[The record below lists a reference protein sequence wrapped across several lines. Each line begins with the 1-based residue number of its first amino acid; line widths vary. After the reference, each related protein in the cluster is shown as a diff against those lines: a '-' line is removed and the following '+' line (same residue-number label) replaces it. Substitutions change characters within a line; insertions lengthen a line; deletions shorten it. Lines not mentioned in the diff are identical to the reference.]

1 MRHSAA
7 DKSCY
12 TGGMIQLIISD
23 IDSTLIARDGTLPP
37 ENGLALREAARRGV
51 RVALCTIRKRDS
63 ALQIADRLG
72 VQCTLACN
80 GGATIFDEHG
90 TVLHERTIPLD
101 LARDIA
107 ALADQH
113 ELPLLATVDEYNLYR
128 PGSHP
133 AAHIQARGEDVPAML
148 PALIRPPS
156 RLIVR
161 GEAGAALLMREFA
174 SAPLRFVRHYH
185 ADGTLADATI
195 THIDATKESALAFLC
210 AAWGFSAANVLAIG
224 DAEADVGM
232 LRMAGVGVAVGD
244 GQADARAA
252 ADWVAP
258 PADAG
263 GVAAAV
269 RRFCLDDMA
278 L

>member
-1 MRHSAA
+1 
-7 DKSCY
+7 
-12 TGGMIQLIISD
+12 MIQLIISD
-23 IDSTLIARDGTLPP
+23 IDSTLIGHDGTLPP

-63 ALQIADRLG
+63 ALHIARALG
-72 VQCTLACN
+72 VQCALACN
-80 GGATIFDEHG
+80 GGATIFDEAG
-90 TVLHERTIPLD
+90 AILHELSIPLA
-101 LARDIA
+101 LAREIA
-107 ALADQH
+107 ALADEH
-113 ELPLLATVDEYNLYR
+113 ALPLLATVDEYNLYR

-133 AAHIQARGEDVPAML
+133 AAHIQAAGEDVAAML
-148 PALIRPPS
+148 PALLRPPS

-161 GEAGAALLMREFA
+161 GEVGAALLMRAFA
-174 SAPLRFVRHYH
+174 GAPLRFVRHYH

-210 AAWGFSAANVLAIG
+210 AAWGILPANVLAIG

-232 LRMAGVGVAVGD
+232 LKLAGVGVAVGD

-258 PADAG
+258 PAGAG

-269 RRFCLDDMA
+269 RRFCLDGA
-278 L
+278 AE